1 MLKVYK
7 QQYQKN
13 VKQMEALIF
22 TLVAQTV
29 VWFQKIWNY

>member
-22 TLVAQTV
+22 IVAQTV